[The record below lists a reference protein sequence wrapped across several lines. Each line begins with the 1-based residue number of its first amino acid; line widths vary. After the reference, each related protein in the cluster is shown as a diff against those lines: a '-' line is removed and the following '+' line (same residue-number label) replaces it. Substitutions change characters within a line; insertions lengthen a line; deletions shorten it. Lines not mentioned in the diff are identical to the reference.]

1 MRRTLNYAPKAA
13 LGIPELLE
21 KYLEP
26 PTKVAKVL
34 TQTDIDR
41 LEKAE
46 AKRIKRRIKNGSR
59 TD

>member
-1 MRRTLNYAPKAA
+1 MRPNQIIVIGAA
-13 LGIPELLE
+13 LGIPGLLE

-26 PTKVAKVL
+26 PTKVAKVI
-34 TQTDIDR
+34 TKQDIDR

>member
-1 MRRTLNYAPKAA
+1 MRPKQLIVIGEA

-26 PTKVAKVL
+26 PTKVAKVI
-34 TQTDIDR
+34 TQQDIDR

>member
-1 MRRTLNYAPKAA
+1 MRAKQLIVIGAA
-13 LGIPELLE
+13 LGIPELLK

-26 PTKVAKVL
+26 PTKVAKVI
-34 TQTDIDR
+34 TQQDIDR

-46 AKRIKRRIKNGSR
+46 AKRIKRRIRNGSR

>member
-1 MRRTLNYAPKAA
+1 MQAKQLIVIGAA

-26 PTKVAKVL
+26 PTKVAKVI
-34 TQTDIDR
+34 TQQDIDR

-46 AKRIKRRIKNGSR
+46 AKRIKRRIKN
-59 TD
+59 

>member
-1 MRRTLNYAPKAA
+1 MRAKQLIVIGAA

-41 LEKAE
+41 LAKAE

>member
-1 MRRTLNYAPKAA
+1 MRAKQLIVIGAA